1 MFHTVQNPNPVSSQ
15 TSRVKGIFMKHTP
28 TSSRLTVPSWVNPQG
43 WPPGSARRPPGIHCA
58 GHDSPFGHHPQKGK
72 RVPQTPATCPDT
84 PAHCPCHFP
93 SLFMP
98 FPSPPNVPTLP
109 HAYPTPHFSKP
120 RPDPFPPP
128 WRARGSS
135 RHHRSL
141 LGMDPSFFLLVCN
154 SVCMCVCSLS
164 VHVILPTPIDTAGS
178 LRTRLFCYTDSF
190 F

>member
-1 MFHTVQNPNPVSSQ
+1 
-15 TSRVKGIFMKHTP
+15 MKHTP

-58 GHDSPFGHHPQKGK
+58 GHDSPFGHHPRKGK
-72 RVPQTPATCPDT
+72 RVPRTPATCPDT

-128 WRARGSS
+128 WIA
-135 RHHRSL
+135 
-141 LGMDPSFFLLVCN
+141 MDPVDIIGLCL
-154 SVCMCVCSLS
+154 
-164 VHVILPTPIDTAGS
+164 AW
-178 LRTRLFCYTDSF
+178 TRLSF
-190 F
+190 SWCVTARACVYAL